1 LDEVMHV
8 SIFAGLYLKAQGE
21 IKVSSKHGKR
31 GDRPLKPVYT
41 FSSMDITALNANFG
55 LAGVLSFEDH
65 EGLTRAVVT
74 TPTAT
79 ATVYLQGAHI
89 AEWQPAGEEG
99 VLFLSKKTAYKKG
112 KALRGGVP
120 VIFPWFGDRHDG
132 QAGPAH
138 GFVRAA
144 DWEFVFAALVGDDL
158 HMTLSF
164 GANDATRALGF
175 DHFKVAYEIA
185 IGQTLTMKLTVANEA
200 DKPLVYEEAL
210 HTYYVVSDVRAVSTT
225 GLVSTPF
232 LDKRDGGREKMQVE
246 DPLVLTWTTDRVY
259 MNTTA
264 VCEIN
269 DAAKNRRIKIAK
281 SGSGTT
287 IVWNPWSELTPGL
300 ADMEPEGWVGML
312 CVESGNAGPNAITL
326 APGET
331 HTLKSVIS
339 VEQLD

>member
-1 LDEVMHV
+1 
-8 SIFAGLYLKAQGE
+8 
-21 IKVSSKHGKR
+21 
-31 GDRPLKPVYT
+31 
-41 FSSMDITALNANFG
+41 MDITALNANFG

-65 EGLTRAVVT
+65 EGLIRAVVT
-74 TPTAT
+74 TPTAA

-89 AEWQPAGEEG
+89 AEWQPAGEQP

-132 QAGPAH
+132 QPGPAH

-158 HMTLSF
+158 HLTLTI
-164 GANDATRALGF
+164 GPTDATRALGF

-200 DKPLVYEEAL
+200 DKPFVFEEAL
-210 HTYYVVSDVRAVSTT
+210 HSYYAVSDVREVSTT
-225 GLVSTPF
+225 GLAGTSF
-232 LDKRDGGREKMQVE
+232 LDKRDQGREKIQVE

-264 VCEIN
+264 ECVVH
-269 DAAKNRRIKIAK
+269 DAAMNRRIVIAK
-281 SGSGTT
+281 TGSATS

-300 ADMEPEGWVGML
+300 ADMEPEGWLGMI

-331 HTLKSVIS
+331 HTMRSVIS